1 METIISLGLV
11 VMLVYFVYHL
21 IYQIKF
27 ANTPTWKGIIISSIL
42 GCLPFYLI
50 LCYFGHMGKDDDE

>member
-27 ANTPTWKGIIISSIL
+27 AKL
-42 GCLPFYLI
+42 QL
-50 LCYFGHMGKDDDE
+50 